1 MRSECEL
8 KIKEILNETQQKL
21 QDLRKEMDAAN
32 SQSNT
37 MMDVRLKYESEL
49 EKREK
54 INSDLWDTIKR
65 LEEGNKGKDE
75 ALLALSETLYEKG
88 EENKRLAEMISEFK
102 NQHLIT

>member
-1 MRSECEL
+1 
-8 KIKEILNETQQKL
+8 
-21 QDLRKEMDAAN
+21 MDAAN

-65 LEEGNKGKDE
+65 LEESNKGKDE
-75 ALLALSETLYEKG
+75 AL
-88 EENKRLAEMISEFK
+88 
-102 NQHLIT
+102 